1 MKNYQPDYYNNFKCI
16 ADKCSI
22 TCCQEWKI
30 AVDDATNRKWKKLS
44 PPDTLS
50 TAPFSADKVSGK
62 SDNLSSYTCHKDGSL
77 VIKLDEKHRCPFLS
91 NDKLCHLV
99 MTYSDEVLSET
110 CALFPREIHRFSTHE
125 ERTLMP
131 CCPAVIDLWC
141 EKPVTFPVIS
151 ETRNNLS
158 TAFSIRDNL
167 IKLISD
173 QGLSVE
179 QALLDG
185 LYILLELY
193 KNQPVTN
200 THIQEYF
207 SGHTLNE
214 LNTAMEDIHIPAK
227 DTSFIECN
235 ELLQDLSVNY
245 RKEGLYTAFL
255 QPVLT
260 EACKY
265 SNIYSQS
272 DNNTMS
278 RTLQT
283 SQKQF
288 CSMLTD
294 YDIVFRNYLANELFS
309 DLISPEAASTKK
321 IIEHMIIKMQWIM
334 IEYTAIRQ
342 SLFLWYS
349 HNANSPLTY
358 ETIREHIVII
368 SRMTGYDDDDIREY
382 LENSFAKL
390 IWDWGYAAL
399 IMGIRK

>member
-44 PPDTLS
+44 
-50 TAPFSADKVSGK
+50 ADKVSGK
-62 SDNLSSYTCHKDGSL
+62 SDNLSSYTCHKDDSL

-91 NDKLCHLV
+91 KDKLCHLV

-110 CALFPREIHRFSTHE
+110 CALFPREIHWFSTHE

-151 ETRNNLS
+151 EPRNNLS
-158 TAFSIRDNL
+158 TVFLIRDNL

-193 KNQPVTN
+193 KNQPITN
-200 THIQEYF
+200 AHIQEYF
-207 SGHTLNE
+207 SDQTLNE
-214 LNTAMEDIHIPAK
+214 LNTAMEDIHIPTE
-227 DTSFIECN
+227 DTFIECN

-260 EACKY
+260 EACRY

-272 DNNTMS
+272 DNNSMS

-309 DLISPEAASTKK
+309 DLISPEASSTKK

-334 IEYTAIRQ
+334 IEYTTIRQ

>member
-44 PPDTLS
+44 
-50 TAPFSADKVSGK
+50 ADKVSGK
-62 SDNLSSYTCHKDGSL
+62 SDNLSSYTCHKDDSL

-91 NDKLCHLV
+91 KDKLCHLV

-151 ETRNNLS
+151 ETLNNLS
-158 TAFSIRDNL
+158 TAFLIRDNL

-193 KNQPVTN
+193 KNHPITN
-200 THIQEYF
+200 AHIQEYF
-207 SGHTLNE
+207 SGHTLNK
-214 LNTAMEDIHIPAK
+214 LNTAMEDIHIPDE
-227 DTSFIECN
+227 DTFIECN

-272 DNNTMS
+272 DNNSIS

-288 CSMLTD
+288 GSILTD

-349 HNANSPLTY
+349 HNANSSLTY

-368 SRMTGYDDDDIREY
+368 SRMTGYDDDIREY

>member
-30 AVDDATNRKWKKLS
+30 AVDDATNRKWMKISTDKL
-44 PPDTLS
+44 
-50 TAPFSADKVSGK
+50 SGK
-62 SDNLSSYTCHKDGSL
+62 SNNLSSYTCCKDGSL

-91 NDKLCHLV
+91 KDKLCHLV

-110 CALFPREIHRFSTHE
+110 CTLFPREIHRFSTHE

-173 QGLSVE
+173 QWLSVE

-193 KNQPVTN
+193 KNQPITN
-200 THIQEYF
+200 AHIQEYF

-214 LNTAMEDIHIPAK
+214 LNTAMEDIHIPAE
-227 DTSFIECN
+227 DTFIECN

-260 EACKY
+260 EACRY

-272 DNNTMS
+272 DNNSMS

-288 CSMLTD
+288 CSMLAD

-309 DLISPEAASTKK
+309 DLISPEAASSTKK

>member
-1 MKNYQPDYYNNFKCI
+1 MKNYQPDYYNKFKCI

-30 AVDDATNRKWKKLS
+30 AVDEATNRKWKKL
-44 PPDTLS
+44 T
-50 TAPFSADKVSGK
+50 ADKVSGK
-62 SDNLSSYTCHKDGSL
+62 SDNLSSYTCHKDGSR
-77 VIKLDEKHRCPFLS
+77 VIKLDKKHRCPFLS
-91 NDKLCHLV
+91 KDKLCHLV

-110 CALFPREIHRFSTHE
+110 CTLFPREIHRFSTHE

-151 ETRNNLS
+151 ETMDNLS
-158 TAFSIRDNL
+158 PAFLIRDNL

-179 QALLDG
+179 PALLDG

-193 KNQPVTN
+193 KNQPITKA
-200 THIQEYF
+200 HIQEYF

-214 LNTAMEDIHIPAK
+214 LNTAMEDIHIPDE
-227 DTSFIECN
+227 DTFIECN

-255 QPVLT
+255 KPLLT

-265 SNIYSQS
+265 SSIYSQS
-272 DNNTMS
+272 DNNSMS
-278 RTLQT
+278 RSLQT

-288 CSMLTD
+288 YSLLTD

-309 DLISPEAASTKK
+309 DLISPETASTKK

>member
-44 PPDTLS
+44 
-50 TAPFSADKVSGK
+50 ADKVSGK
-62 SDNLSSYTCHKDGSL
+62 SDNLSSYTYHKDGSL

-91 NDKLCHLV
+91 KDKLCHLV

-151 ETRNNLS
+151 ETMDNLS
-158 TAFSIRDNL
+158 PAFLIRDNL

-193 KNQPVTN
+193 KNQPITKA
-200 THIQEYF
+200 HIQEYF

-214 LNTAMEDIHIPAK
+214 LNTAMEDIHIADE
-227 DTSFIECN
+227 DTFIECN

-255 QPVLT
+255 KPLLT

-272 DNNTMS
+272 DNNYMS
-278 RTLQT
+278 RSLQT
-283 SQKQF
+283 SQKHF
-288 CSMLTD
+288 CSLLTD

-309 DLISPEAASTKK
+309 DLISPETASTKK

>member
-1 MKNYQPDYYNNFKCI
+1 
-16 ADKCSI
+16 
-22 TCCQEWKI
+22 
-30 AVDDATNRKWKKLS
+30 
-44 PPDTLS
+44 
-50 TAPFSADKVSGK
+50 
-62 SDNLSSYTCHKDGSL
+62 
-77 VIKLDEKHRCPFLS
+77 
-91 NDKLCHLV
+91 
-99 MTYSDEVLSET
+99 
-110 CALFPREIHRFSTHE
+110 
-125 ERTLMP
+125 MP

-151 ETRNNLS
+151 ETMDNLS
-158 TAFSIRDNL
+158 PAFLIRDNL

-193 KNQPVTN
+193 KNQPITKA
-200 THIQEYF
+200 HIQEYF

-214 LNTAMEDIHIPAK
+214 LNTAMDDIHIPDE
-227 DTSFIECN
+227 DTFIECN

-255 QPVLT
+255 KPLLT

-265 SNIYSQS
+265 SSIYSQS
-272 DNNTMS
+272 DNNS
-278 RTLQT
+278 ISHTLQT

-288 CSMLTD
+288 YSLLTD

-321 IIEHMIIKMQWIM
+321 IIEHMIIKMQWII

-358 ETIREHIVII
+358 EIIREHIVII
-368 SRMTGYDDDDIREY
+368 SRMTGYDDDDIHEY

>member
-1 MKNYQPDYYNNFKCI
+1 MKNYQPDYYNKFKCI

-44 PPDTLS
+44 
-50 TAPFSADKVSGK
+50 ADKVSGK
-62 SDNLSSYTCHKDGSL
+62 SDNLSSYTYHKDGSL

-99 MTYSDEVLSET
+99 MIYSDEVLSET
-110 CALFPREIHRFSTHE
+110 CALFPREIHRFSRHE

-158 TAFSIRDNL
+158 MAFSIRDNL

-185 LYILLELY
+185 LYILLELH
-193 KNQPVTN
+193 KNQPITKA
-200 THIQEYF
+200 HIQEYF
-207 SGHTLNE
+207 SDQTLNK
-214 LNTAMEDIHIPAK
+214 LNTAMEDIHIPDE
-227 DTSFIECN
+227 DTFIECN

-272 DNNTMS
+272 DNNSMS

>member
-50 TAPFSADKVSGK
+50 AAHFSADKVSGK

-91 NDKLCHLV
+91 KDKLCHLV

-110 CALFPREIHRFSTHE
+110 
-125 ERTLMP
+125 
-131 CCPAVIDLWC
+131 CPAVIDLWC

-158 TAFSIRDNL
+158 TAFLIRDNL

-179 QALLDG
+179 LALLDG

-193 KNQPVTN
+193 KNQPITN
-200 THIQEYF
+200 AHIQEYF
-207 SGHTLNE
+207 SDHTLNE
-214 LNTAMEDIHIPAK
+214 LNTAMEDIHIPDE
-227 DTSFIECN
+227 DTFIECN

-272 DNNTMS
+272 DNNSIS

>member
-1 MKNYQPDYYNNFKCI
+1 MKNYQPDYYNKFKCI

-50 TAPFSADKVSGK
+50 AAPFSADKVSGK

-91 NDKLCHLV
+91 RDKLCHLV

-158 TAFSIRDNL
+158 TAFLIRDNL
-167 IKLISD
+167 IKLISN

-179 QALLDG
+179 LALLDG

-193 KNQPVTN
+193 KNQPITKA
-200 THIQEYF
+200 HIQEYF
-207 SGHTLNE
+207 SDQTLNE
-214 LNTAMEDIHIPAK
+214 LNTAMEDINIPDE
-227 DTSFIECN
+227 DTFIECN

-260 EACKY
+260 EACRY

-272 DNNTMS
+272 DNNSMS

-334 IEYTAIRQ
+334 IEYT
-342 SLFLWYS
+342 
-349 HNANSPLTY
+349 
-358 ETIREHIVII
+358 
-368 SRMTGYDDDDIREY
+368 
-382 LENSFAKL
+382 
-390 IWDWGYAAL
+390 
-399 IMGIRK
+399 

>member
-1 MKNYQPDYYNNFKCI
+1 MKNYQPDYYNKFKCI

-44 PPDTLS
+44 
-50 TAPFSADKVSGK
+50 ADKVSGK
-62 SDNLSSYTCHKDGSL
+62 SDNLSSYTYHKDGSL

-110 CALFPREIHRFSTHE
+110 CALFPREIHRFSRHE

-158 TAFSIRDNL
+158 MAFSIRDNL

-185 LYILLELY
+185 LYILLELH
-193 KNQPVTN
+193 KNQPITKA
-200 THIQEYF
+200 HIQEYF
-207 SGHTLNE
+207 SDQTLNK
-214 LNTAMEDIHIPAK
+214 LNTAMEDIHIPDE
-227 DTSFIECN
+227 DTFIECN

-260 EACKY
+260 EACRY

-272 DNNTMS
+272 DNNSIS

-283 SQKQF
+283 WQKQF

-321 IIEHMIIKMQWIM
+321 VIEHMIIKMQWIM

-368 SRMTGYDDDDIREY
+368 SRMTVYDDDDIREY

>member
-1 MKNYQPDYYNNFKCI
+1 MKNYQPDYYNKFKCI

-30 AVDDATNRKWKKLS
+30 AVDEATNRKWKKLS
-44 PPDTLS
+44 
-50 TAPFSADKVSGK
+50 ADKVSGK
-62 SDNLSSYTCHKDGSL
+62 SNNLSSYTCHKDGSR

-91 NDKLCHLV
+91 KDKLCHLV

-110 CALFPREIHRFSTHE
+110 CTLFPREIHRFSTHE

-141 EKPVTFPVIS
+141 EKPVTFPIIS
-151 ETRNNLS
+151 ETMDNLS
-158 TAFSIRDNL
+158 PAFLIRDNL

-193 KNQPVTN
+193 KNQPITKA
-200 THIQEYF
+200 HIQEYF

-214 LNTAMEDIHIPAK
+214 LNTAMEDIHIPDE
-227 DTSFIECN
+227 DTFIECN

-255 QPVLT
+255 KPLLT
-260 EACKY
+260 EACRY

-272 DNNTMS
+272 DNNSMS
-278 RTLQT
+278 RSLQT

-288 CSMLTD
+288 YSLLTD

-309 DLISPEAASTKK
+309 DLISPETASTKK
-321 IIEHMIIKMQWIM
+321 IIKHMIIKMQWIM

-358 ETIREHIVII
+358 ETIKEHIVII

>member
-1 MKNYQPDYYNNFKCI
+1 MKNYQPDYYNKFKCI

-30 AVDDATNRKWKKLS
+30 AVDDATNRKWMKLS
-44 PPDTLS
+44 PPDALYDT
-50 TAPFSADKVSGK
+50 PFSTDKLSGK
-62 SDNLSSYTCHKDGSL
+62 SNNLSSYTCCKDGSL
-77 VIKLDEKHRCPFLS
+77 VIKLDEKRRCPFLS

-110 CALFPREIHRFSTHE
+110 CTLFPREIHRFSTHE

-141 EKPVTFPVIS
+141 EKPITFPVIS
-151 ETRNNLS
+151 ETMDNLS
-158 TAFSIRDNL
+158 PAFLIRDNL

-179 QALLDG
+179 LALLDG

-193 KNQPVTN
+193 KKQPITKAR
-200 THIQEYF
+200 IQEYF

-214 LNTAMEDIHIPAK
+214 LNTAMEDIHIPDE
-227 DTSFIECN
+227 DTFIECN

-272 DNNTMS
+272 DNNYMS
-278 RTLQT
+278 RSLQT
-283 SQKQF
+283 SQKHF
-288 CSMLTD
+288 CSLLTD

-309 DLISPEAASTKK
+309 DLISPETASTKK
-321 IIEHMIIKMQWIM
+321 IVEQMIIKMQWIM

-382 LENSFAKL
+382 LENSFTKL

>member
-44 PPDTLS
+44 
-50 TAPFSADKVSGK
+50 ADKVSGK
-62 SDNLSSYTCHKDGSL
+62 SDNLSSYTCHKDCSL

-110 CALFPREIHRFSTHE
+110 CALFPREIHRFSSHE

-141 EKPVTFPVIS
+141 KKSVTFPVIS
-151 ETRNNLS
+151 DTRNNLS
-158 TAFSIRDNL
+158 TAFLIRDNL

-173 QGLSVE
+173 KGLSVE

-185 LYILLELY
+185 IYILLELY

-200 THIQEYF
+200 AHIQEYF

-214 LNTAMEDIHIPAK
+214 LNTAMEDIHIPDE
-227 DTSFIECN
+227 DTFIECN

-272 DNNTMS
+272 DNNSMS

>member
-44 PPDTLS
+44 
-50 TAPFSADKVSGK
+50 ADKVSGK
-62 SDNLSSYTCHKDGSL
+62 SDNLSSYTYHKDGSL

-91 NDKLCHLV
+91 KDKLCHLV

-110 CALFPREIHRFSTHE
+110 CSLFPREIHRFSTHE

-151 ETRNNLS
+151 EPRNNLS
-158 TAFSIRDNL
+158 TAFLIRDNL

-185 LYILLELY
+185 LYILLELH
-193 KNQPVTN
+193 KNQPITN
-200 THIQEYF
+200 AHIQEYF
-207 SGHTLNE
+207 SDQTLNE
-214 LNTAMEDIHIPAK
+214 LNTAMEDIHIPDE
-227 DTSFIECN
+227 DTFIECN

-245 RKEGLYTAFL
+245 SKEGLYTTFL

-272 DNNTMS
+272 DNNSMS

-368 SRMTGYDDDDIREY
+368 SRMTGYDDDDICEY

>member
-44 PPDTLS
+44 
-50 TAPFSADKVSGK
+50 ADKVSGK
-62 SDNLSSYTCHKDGSL
+62 SDNLSSYTFHKDGSL

-91 NDKLCHLV
+91 KDKLCHLV

-179 QALLDG
+179 RALLDG

-193 KNQPVTN
+193 KNHPITN
-200 THIQEYF
+200 AHIQKYF
-207 SGHTLNE
+207 SGHTLNK
-214 LNTAMEDIHIPAK
+214 LNTAMEDIHIPDE
-227 DTSFIECN
+227 DTFIECN

-272 DNNTMS
+272 DNNSIS

-342 SLFLWYS
+342 SLFLWSS

>member
-1 MKNYQPDYYNNFKCI
+1 MKNYQPDYYNKFKCI

-30 AVDDATNRKWKKLS
+30 AVDEATNRKWKKL
-44 PPDTLS
+44 PAPDVLS
-50 TAPFSADKVSGK
+50 DTPFSTDKLSGK
-62 SDNLSSYTCHKDGSL
+62 SNNLSSYTCCKDGSR

-91 NDKLCHLV
+91 KDKLCHLV

-110 CALFPREIHRFSTHE
+110 CTLFPREIHRFSTHE

-131 CCPAVIDLWC
+131 CCPAVIDLWF

-151 ETRNNLS
+151 ETMDNLS
-158 TAFSIRDNL
+158 PAFLIRDNL

-193 KNQPVTN
+193 KNQPITKA
-200 THIQEYF
+200 HIQEYF

-214 LNTAMEDIHIPAK
+214 LNTAMEDIHIPDE
-227 DTSFIECN
+227 DTFIECN

-255 QPVLT
+255 KPLLT

-272 DNNTMS
+272 DNNSMS
-278 RTLQT
+278 RSLQT

-288 CSMLTD
+288 YSLLTA

-321 IIEHMIIKMQWIM
+321 IIEHMIIKMQWII

-349 HNANSPLTY
+349 HNANNPLTY

-382 LENSFAKL
+382 LKNSFAKL

>member
-1 MKNYQPDYYNNFKCI
+1 MSVSFK
-16 ADKCSI
+16 
-22 TCCQEWKI
+22 
-30 AVDDATNRKWKKLS
+30 
-44 PPDTLS
+44 
-50 TAPFSADKVSGK
+50 
-62 SDNLSSYTCHKDGSL
+62 
-77 VIKLDEKHRCPFLS
+77 
-91 NDKLCHLV
+91 DKLCHLV

-158 TAFSIRDNL
+158 PAFLIRDNL

-193 KNQPVTN
+193 KNQPVSN
-200 THIQEYF
+200 AHIQEYF
-207 SGHTLNE
+207 SDQTLNE
-214 LNTAMEDIHIPAK
+214 LNTAMEDIHIPDE
-227 DTSFIECN
+227 DTFIECN

-260 EACKY
+260 EACRY

-272 DNNTMS
+272 DNNSMS

-294 YDIVFRNYLANELFS
+294 YDIVFRNYLTNELFS

-321 IIEHMIIKMQWIM
+321 IIEHIIIKMQWIM

>member
-30 AVDDATNRKWKKLS
+30 AVDDATNRKWMKLS
-44 PPDTLS
+44 T
-50 TAPFSADKVSGK
+50 DKLSGK
-62 SDNLSSYTCHKDGSL
+62 SNNLSSYTCCKDGSL
-77 VIKLDEKHRCPFLS
+77 VIKLDKKHRCPFLS
-91 NDKLCHLV
+91 KDKLCHLV

-110 CALFPREIHRFSTHE
+110 CTLFPREIHRFSTHE

-141 EKPVTFPVIS
+141 EKPITFPVIS
-151 ETRNNLS
+151 ETMDNLS
-158 TAFSIRDNL
+158 PAFLIRDNL

-193 KNQPVTN
+193 KNQPITKA
-200 THIQEYF
+200 TIQEYF

-214 LNTAMEDIHIPAK
+214 LNTAMEDIHIPDE
-227 DTSFIECN
+227 DTFIECN

-260 EACKY
+260 EACRY

-272 DNNTMS
+272 DNNSIS

-283 SQKQF
+283 SRKQF

>member
-44 PPDTLS
+44 
-50 TAPFSADKVSGK
+50 ADKVSGK

-77 VIKLDEKHRCPFLS
+77 VIKLDEKYRCPFLS

-131 CCPAVIDLWC
+131 CCPAVIDLLC

-158 TAFSIRDNL
+158 TAFLIRDNL
-167 IKLISD
+167 IRLISD
-173 QGLSVE
+173 QVLSVE

-193 KNQPVTN
+193 KNQPITN
-200 THIQEYF
+200 AHIQEYF

-214 LNTAMEDIHIPAK
+214 LNTAMEDIHIPDK
-227 DTSFIECN
+227 DTFIECN

-260 EACKY
+260 EACRY

-272 DNNTMS
+272 DNNSMS

>member
-1 MKNYQPDYYNNFKCI
+1 MKNYQPDYYNKFKCI

-30 AVDDATNRKWKKLS
+30 AVDEATNRKWKKL
-44 PPDTLS
+44 PAPDVLS
-50 TAPFSADKVSGK
+50 DTPFSADKLSGK
-62 SDNLSSYTCHKDGSL
+62 SNNLSSYTYCKDGSL

-91 NDKLCHLV
+91 KNKLCHLV
-99 MTYSDEVLSET
+99 MAYSDEVLSET
-110 CALFPREIHRFSTHE
+110 CTLFPREIHRFSTHE
-125 ERTLMP
+125 ELTLMP
-131 CCPAVIDLWC
+131 CCPAVVDLWC

-151 ETRNNLS
+151 ETWDNLS
-158 TAFSIRDNL
+158 PAFLIRDNL

-193 KNQPVTN
+193 KNQPITKA
-200 THIQEYF
+200 HIQEYF

-214 LNTAMEDIHIPAK
+214 LNTAMEDIHIQDE
-227 DTSFIECN
+227 DTFIECN

-255 QPVLT
+255 KPLLT

-272 DNNTMS
+272 DNNSMS
-278 RTLQT
+278 RSLQT

-288 CSMLTD
+288 YSLLTD
-294 YDIVFRNYLANELFS
+294 YDIVFRNYLANELFA
-309 DLISPEAASTKK
+309 DLISPETASTKK

-382 LENSFAKL
+382 LENSFARL

>member
-1 MKNYQPDYYNNFKCI
+1 MKKYQPDYYNNFKCI

-50 TAPFSADKVSGK
+50 AAPFSADKVSGK

-158 TAFSIRDNL
+158 TAFLIRDNL

-179 QALLDG
+179 LALLDG
-185 LYILLELY
+185 LYILLELH
-193 KNQPVTN
+193 KNQPVSN
-200 THIQEYF
+200 AHIQEYF
-207 SGHTLNE
+207 SNQTLNE
-214 LNTAMEDIHIPAK
+214 LNTAMEDIHIPDE
-227 DTSFIECN
+227 DTFIECN

-272 DNNTMS
+272 DNNYMS
-278 RTLQT
+278 QSLQT
-283 SQKQF
+283 SQKHF
-288 CSMLTD
+288 CSLLTD

-309 DLISPEAASTKK
+309 DLISPETASTKK
-321 IIEHMIIKMQWIM
+321 IVEHIIIKMQWIM

>member
-30 AVDDATNRKWKKLS
+30 AVDDATNRKWMKISTDKL
-44 PPDTLS
+44 
-50 TAPFSADKVSGK
+50 SGK
-62 SDNLSSYTCHKDGSL
+62 SNNLSSYTCCKDGSL
-77 VIKLDEKHRCPFLS
+77 VIKLDKKHRCPFLS
-91 NDKLCHLV
+91 KDKLCHLV

-110 CALFPREIHRFSTHE
+110 CTLFPREIHRFSTHE

-141 EKPVTFPVIS
+141 EKPITFPVIS
-151 ETRNNLS
+151 ETMDNLS
-158 TAFSIRDNL
+158 PAFLIRDNL

-193 KNQPVTN
+193 KNQPITN
-200 THIQEYF
+200 AHIQEYF

-214 LNTAMEDIHIPAK
+214 LNTAMEDIHIPAE
-227 DTSFIECN
+227 DTFIECN

-260 EACKY
+260 EACRY

-272 DNNTMS
+272 DNNSMS

-382 LENSFAKL
+382 LENSFAEL

>member
-44 PPDTLS
+44 
-50 TAPFSADKVSGK
+50 ADKVSGK

-91 NDKLCHLV
+91 KDKLCHLV

-158 TAFSIRDNL
+158 TAFLIRDNL

-179 QALLDG
+179 QTLLDG

-193 KNQPVTN
+193 KNQPITN
-200 THIQEYF
+200 AHIQEYF

-214 LNTAMEDIHIPAK
+214 LNTAMEDIHIPDE
-227 DTSFIECN
+227 DTFIECN

-272 DNNTMS
+272 DNNSIS
-278 RTLQT
+278 RALQT

-294 YDIVFRNYLANELFS
+294 YDIVFAQLSGKRAVFR
-309 DLISPEAASTKK
+309 P
-321 IIEHMIIKMQWIM
+321 
-334 IEYTAIRQ
+334 
-342 SLFLWYS
+342 
-349 HNANSPLTY
+349 
-358 ETIREHIVII
+358 
-368 SRMTGYDDDDIREY
+368 DI
-382 LENSFAKL
+382 A
-390 IWDWGYAAL
+390 
-399 IMGIRK
+399 

>member
-50 TAPFSADKVSGK
+50 AATFSADKVSGK

-91 NDKLCHLV
+91 KDKLCHLV

-141 EKPVTFPVIS
+141 EKPVT
-151 ETRNNLS
+151 
-158 TAFSIRDNL
+158 
-167 IKLISD
+167 
-173 QGLSVE
+173 
-179 QALLDG
+179 
-185 LYILLELY
+185 
-193 KNQPVTN
+193 N

-207 SGHTLNE
+207 SDQTLNE
-214 LNTAMEDIHIPAK
+214 LNTAMEDIHIPDE
-227 DTSFIECN
+227 DTFIECN

-272 DNNTMS
+272 DNNSIS

-288 CSMLTD
+288 GSMLTD

>member
-1 MKNYQPDYYNNFKCI
+1 
-16 ADKCSI
+16 
-22 TCCQEWKI
+22 
-30 AVDDATNRKWKKLS
+30 
-44 PPDTLS
+44 
-50 TAPFSADKVSGK
+50 
-62 SDNLSSYTCHKDGSL
+62 
-77 VIKLDEKHRCPFLS
+77 
-91 NDKLCHLV
+91 

-110 CALFPREIHRFSTHE
+110 CSLFPREIHRFSTHE

-158 TAFSIRDNL
+158 TAFLIRDNL

-173 QGLSVE
+173 QRLSVE

-193 KNQPVTN
+193 KNQPITN
-200 THIQEYF
+200 AHIQEYF

-214 LNTAMEDIHIPAK
+214 LNTAMEDIHIPDE
-227 DTSFIECN
+227 DTFIECN

-272 DNNTMS
+272 DNNSMS

>member
-1 MKNYQPDYYNNFKCI
+1 
-16 ADKCSI
+16 
-22 TCCQEWKI
+22 
-30 AVDDATNRKWKKLS
+30 
-44 PPDTLS
+44 
-50 TAPFSADKVSGK
+50 
-62 SDNLSSYTCHKDGSL
+62 
-77 VIKLDEKHRCPFLS
+77 
-91 NDKLCHLV
+91 
-99 MTYSDEVLSET
+99 
-110 CALFPREIHRFSTHE
+110 
-125 ERTLMP
+125 MP

-141 EKPVTFPVIS
+141 EKPVTFPGIS

-158 TAFSIRDNL
+158 PAFLIRDNL
-167 IKLISD
+167 IKLIYD
-173 QGLSVE
+173 QRLSVE
-179 QALLDG
+179 LALLDG

-193 KNQPVTN
+193 KNQPITN
-200 THIQEYF
+200 AHIQEYF
-207 SGHTLNE
+207 SDQTLNE
-214 LNTAMEDIHIPAK
+214 LNTAMEDIHIPTE
-227 DTSFIECN
+227 DTFIECN

-260 EACKY
+260 EACRY

-272 DNNTMS
+272 DNNSMS

-309 DLISPEAASTKK
+309 DLISPEASSTKK

-358 ETIREHIVII
+358 ATIREHIVII

>member
-1 MKNYQPDYYNNFKCI
+1 MKNYQPDYYNKFKCI

-44 PPDTLS
+44 
-50 TAPFSADKVSGK
+50 ADKLSGK
-62 SDNLSSYTCHKDGSL
+62 SNNLSSYTCHKDGSR

-91 NDKLCHLV
+91 KDKLCHLV

-110 CALFPREIHRFSTHE
+110 CTLFPREIHRFSTHE

-151 ETRNNLS
+151 ETMDNLS
-158 TAFSIRDNL
+158 PAFLIRDNL

-185 LYILLELY
+185 LYILLELH
-193 KNQPVTN
+193 KNQPITKA
-200 THIQEYF
+200 HIQEYF

-214 LNTAMEDIHIPAK
+214 LNTAMEDIHIPDE
-227 DTSFIECN
+227 DTFIECN

-255 QPVLT
+255 KPLLT

-272 DNNTMS
+272 DNNSMS
-278 RTLQT
+278 RSLQT

-288 CSMLTD
+288 CSLLTD

-349 HNANSPLTY
+349 HNANSPFTY
-358 ETIREHIVII
+358 EIIREHIVII